1 LGFRKVWHSVSRT
14 SLAWQ
19 DCAHDLVLGLVALR
33 LEVEVVFQRV
43 VTTLADG
50 RQHNLHVKLAPA
62 LLFDAERR
70 LLDD

>member
-1 LGFRKVWHSVSRT
+1 
-14 SLAWQ
+14 
-19 DCAHDLVLGLVALR
+19 VLGLVALR

-43 VTTLADG
+43 VATLADG